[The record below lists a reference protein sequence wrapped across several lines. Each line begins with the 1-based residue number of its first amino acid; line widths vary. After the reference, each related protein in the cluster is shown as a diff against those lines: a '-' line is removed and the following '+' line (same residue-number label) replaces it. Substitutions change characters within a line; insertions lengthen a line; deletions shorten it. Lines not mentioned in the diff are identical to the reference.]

1 MKFVLK
7 YLEKY
12 KGQAICAPLF
22 KMFEAITEL
31 IVPLVMASIIDV
43 GIANRDSSYVIRM
56 GIVLILIALGG
67 ITVSVTAQYFSAK
80 AAIGAATDMRRDVF
94 EKINSLSF
102 AQADQIGASSLT
114 MRITNDINVVQS
126 GINMVLRLFL
136 RSPFIV
142 VGAFVMALLVDIR
155 SALIF
160 CGVIPILAVIVY
172 VVMRK
177 TLPLYT
183 TIQQRLEKILLRV
196 EENLDGAR
204 VIRAFRQEDEEIDAY
219 NGQVEELYGLQMK
232 AGGFAALMNP
242 MTYVVVNLGIVML
255 LWVGGDRVDTGVLTQ
270 GEVVAL
276 INYMNQI
283 LVELIKLANLI
294 VQVMRAFPSVYRV
307 QEVMELKSDE
317 RVHLARSNV
326 SMAAGSKGTAG
337 SKGMSGSSESAG
349 SKGMSGSSE
358 SAGGEGTSDSEATAG
373 VLEFDDVTF
382 AYPGAAEPSL
392 EHFSFTAKPGMT
404 IGVIGGTGA
413 GKSTLVRLIMHSY
426 DVTDGELRLDSHDI
440 RSFTDQELSARV
452 GNVPQK
458 AELFAG
464 TIRSNLAMANAS
476 ASDEDMWEA
485 IAAAQAKEVVEGKDG
500 GLNAAVTKN
509 GGNFSGGQR
518 QRLTIAR
525 ALVKKPEILI
535 LDDSASA
542 LDLATEAALRK
553 AIAHLEWHPQT
564 WIVSQR
570 ASAVREA
577 DQIIVLENGKVQGI
591 GTHQELIASCD
602 VYQEIYYTQYPKEE
616 A

>member
-1 MKFVLK
+1 MKFIWK

-12 KGQAICAPLF
+12 KTQAICAPLF
-22 KMFEAITEL
+22 KMLEAITEL

-43 GIANRDSSYVIRM
+43 GIANRDSTYVIRM
-56 GIVLILIALGG
+56 GLVLVLIALGG

-94 EKINSLSF
+94 AKITSLSF
-102 AQADQIGASSLT
+102 AQSDQMGASSLT
-114 MRITNDINVVQS
+114 MRITNDINVLQS

-142 VGAFVMALLVDIR
+142 VGAFVMALIVDVK

-160 CGVIPILAVIVY
+160 CCVIPVLALIVY
-172 VVMRK
+172 LVMRR

-183 TIQQRLEKILLRV
+183 TIQQRLEKVLLRV
-196 EENLDGAR
+196 EENLEGAR
-204 VIRAFRQEDEEIDAY
+204 VIRAFRQEDEEVEAY
-219 NGQVEELYGLQMK
+219 NSQVEELYGLQMK

-242 MTYVVVNLGIVML
+242 LTYVVVNLGIVL
-255 LWVGGDRVDTGVLTQ
+255 ILWVGGDRVNTGILTQ

-276 INYMNQI
+276 VNYMNQI

-317 RVHLARSNV
+317 RVHLSRSENTGKEDG
-326 SMAAGSKGTAG
+326 AK
-337 SKGMSGSSESAG
+337 
-349 SKGMSGSSE
+349 
-358 SAGGEGTSDSEATAG
+358 AG

-392 EHFSFTAKPGMT
+392 EHFSFTAKPGQT

-426 DVTDGELRLDSHDI
+426 DVTEGEVRLDGHDI
-440 RSFTDQELSARV
+440 RSFTDREISARV

-458 AELFAG
+458 AQLFAG
-464 TIRSNLAMANAS
+464 TVRSNLEMANPN
-476 ASDEDMWEA
+476 ASDADMWDA
-485 IAAAQAKEVVEGKDG
+485 ITAAQAKEVVEGKEK
-500 GLNAAVTKN
+500 GLDAYVSKN

-525 ALVKKPEILI
+525 ALVKKPEVLI

-542 LDLATEAALRK
+542 LDLATEARLRK
-553 AIAHLEWHPQT
+553 AVARLDWHPMT

-577 DQIIVLENGKVQGI
+577 DQIIVLENGTVQGI
-591 GTHQELIASCD
+591 GTHDELIDTCD